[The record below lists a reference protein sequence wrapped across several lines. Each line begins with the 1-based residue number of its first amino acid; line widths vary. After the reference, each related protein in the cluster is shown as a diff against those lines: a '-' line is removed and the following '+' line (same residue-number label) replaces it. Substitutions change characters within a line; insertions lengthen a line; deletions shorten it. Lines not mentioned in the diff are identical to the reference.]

1 MAAEKFLIFI
11 TCECKI
17 ELGKFRP
24 FRTRGT
30 LPYIFEISLEFKS
43 LLKKIENQ
51 DFKNHITKTTVK
63 YHSKLHRYLKG
74 HVTSCDILLKKNI

>member
-43 LLKKIENQ
+43 LLKKGGLQKSYHENYCEVPFQ
-51 DFKNHITKTTVK
+51 TTQISQGTRNILPKKT
-63 YHSKLHRYLKG
+63 
-74 HVTSCDILLKKNI
+74 